1 MERSPYCTQAAV
13 HLIEGRAGTGKTS
26 RLIALAVDLL
36 EGGAQPEELLLFA
49 ATPAAARALEGRL
62 AAHLDAGAA
71 PRVTTVP
78 AFALALLGCVIVRG
92 PVKWRCWEPPRPSP
106 IPGDAGACSCASRR
120 TCSWRT

>member
-26 RLIALAVDLL
+26 RLIELAVDLL

-78 AFALALLGCVIVRG
+78 AFALA
-92 PVKWRCWEPPRPSP
+92 SP